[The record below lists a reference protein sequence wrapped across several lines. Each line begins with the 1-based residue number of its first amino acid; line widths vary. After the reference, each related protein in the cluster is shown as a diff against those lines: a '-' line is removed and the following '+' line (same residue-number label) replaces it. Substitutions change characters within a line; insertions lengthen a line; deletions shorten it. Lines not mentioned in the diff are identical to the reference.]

1 MAYLTLSNITKQYG
15 DAVVV
20 ENFNL
25 DMEKGEFVS
34 FLGPSGCGKTTTL
47 RMVAGFEIPTS
58 GKIIL
63 GGDDITSKA
72 PNQRN
77 VGMIFQAYALFPNM
91 TVAQNIGFGLRIRKE
106 PEAAITQRV
115 KEMVSLINLEKHAD
129 KYPYQLSGGQQQRVA
144 LARALAN
151 RPQVLLL
158 DEPLSALDAKIRVS
172 LRAEIRAIQKALGIT
187 AVFVTHD
194 QEEALSISDR
204 IVVMYDGKVE
214 QVGTPFEIY
223 NFPKTQFVANF
234 VGSLNTAEAEILDP
248 AKGLLSVDGV
258 QFISSER
265 MENLHK
271 GDKVRIAIRP
281 ERFSFAADQKK
292 ANVVDCTIENITF
305 LGSVVRIQIVI
316 GNTKFNMDTFN
327 NPFLELPKIGDKT
340 QVTCSRQ
347 AVLILGSPEEAINVP
362 KDRLEADSIIGAV

>member
-1 MAYLTLSNITKQYG
+1 
-15 DAVVV
+15 
-20 ENFNL
+20 
-25 DMEKGEFVS
+25 
-34 FLGPSGCGKTTTL
+34 
-47 RMVAGFEIPTS
+47 
-58 GKIIL
+58 
-63 GGDDITSKA
+63 
-72 PNQRN
+72 
-77 VGMIFQAYALFPNM
+77 
-91 TVAQNIGFGLRIRKE
+91 
-106 PEAAITQRV
+106 
-115 KEMVSLINLEKHAD
+115 
-129 KYPYQLSGGQQQRVA
+129 
-144 LARALAN
+144 
-151 RPQVLLL
+151 
-158 DEPLSALDAKIRVS
+158 
-172 LRAEIRAIQKALGIT
+172 
-187 AVFVTHD
+187 
-194 QEEALSISDR
+194 
-204 IVVMYDGKVE
+204 VE

-258 QFISSER
+258 QFISSEK

>member
-1 MAYLTLSNITKQYG
+1 MTYLSLSNITKQFG
-15 DAVVV
+15 DAIVVDD
-20 ENFNL
+20 FNL
-25 DMEKGEFVS
+25 DIDKGEFVS

-47 RMVAGFEIPTS
+47 RMVAGFEFPSS
-58 GKIIL
+58 GKVTL
-63 GGDDITSKA
+63 GGDDITNKP

-106 PEAAITQRV
+106 SESAV
-115 KEMVSLINLEKHAD
+115 KERVNEMINLINLEKHAD

-172 LRAEIRAIQKALGIT
+172 LRSEIRAIQKALGIT
-187 AVFVTHD
+187 AIFVTHD

-204 IVVMYDGKVE
+204 IVVMYEGKVE

-234 VGSLNTAEAEILDP
+234 VGSLNTAVAEITDP
-248 AKGLLSVDGV
+248 EKGLLSMEGV
-258 QFISSER
+258 QFITAEK
-265 MENLHK
+265 MDGLKK

-281 ERFSFAADQKK
+281 ERFSFASEQKK

-305 LGSVVRIQIVI
+305 LGSVVRIQVMIC
-316 GNTKFNMDTFN
+316 NTKFNMDTFN

-340 QVTCSRQ
+340 QVTFSRQ
-347 AVLILGSPEEAINVP
+347 AVLLLSPA
-362 KDRLEADSIIGAV
+362 